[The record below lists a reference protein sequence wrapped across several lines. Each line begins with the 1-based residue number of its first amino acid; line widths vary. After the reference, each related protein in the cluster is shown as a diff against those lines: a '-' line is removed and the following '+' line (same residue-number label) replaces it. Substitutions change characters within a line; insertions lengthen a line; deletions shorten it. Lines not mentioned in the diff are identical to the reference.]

1 MTLKIAFIGAGGVGG
16 YFGGHLAR
24 TGTEVHF
31 IARGAH
37 LAALKGNGLTVLSDH
52 APIARLPVMATDDP
66 ASVGTVDAVFLAV
79 KLADTEGALALM
91 GPLIGPETVVASL
104 QNGVDAVERM
114 VAAFGPAQVLGGVCH
129 IATAVD
135 GPGVIRHTGTMAKV
149 TLGELAGGA
158 SARLSRL
165 VEAFRTAGLDIV
177 EAPDIRRAIWEK
189 FVFLSAFSGVTALSR
204 SAIGPIRADATGRLF
219 IARALAESTA
229 VARAKGVALAEDH
242 VEKALGFVDRLPATM
257 KASMLHDLERGAK
270 LELPWLSGAVVRLGR
285 EAGVPVPTH
294 ETIVAALT
302 PHQSGRAV

>member
-24 TGTEVHF
+24 AGTEVHF

-37 LAALKGNGLTVLSDH
+37 LAALKAKGLTVLSDL
-52 APIARLPVMATDDP
+52 APIAGLPVMATDDP
-66 ASVGTVDAVFLAV
+66 ASVGPVDAMFLAV
-79 KLADTEGALALM
+79 KLADTEGALAQM

-177 EAPDIRRAIWEK
+177 ESPDIRRAIWEK

-204 SAIGPIRADATGRLF
+204 SAIGPIRTDATGRLF
-219 IARALAESTA
+219 IARALAESAA

-285 EAGVPVPTH
+285 EADVPVPTH

-302 PHQSGRAV
+302 PHQGGRPT

>member
-1 MTLKIAFIGAGGVGG
+1 MRIAFIGAGGVGG

-37 LAALKGNGLTVLSDH
+37 LAALKAKGLTVLSDL
-52 APIARLPVMATDDP
+52 APIAGLPVQATDDP
-66 ASVGTVDAVFLAV
+66 ASVGPVDAVFLAV
-79 KLADTEGALALM
+79 KLADTDGALAQMQPLV
-91 GPLIGPETVVASL
+91 GPDTVVASL

-114 VAAFGPAQVLGGVCH
+114 VAAFGTERVLGGVCH

-135 GPGVIRHTGTMAKV
+135 GPGVIRHTGTMAKI
-149 TLGELAGGA
+149 TLGELGGGG
-158 SARLSRL
+158 SPRLTRI
-165 VEAFRTAGLDIV
+165 VAAFKAAGLDIV
-177 EAPDIRRAIWEK
+177 ESPDIRRAIWEK

-204 SAIGPIRADATGRLF
+204 SAIGPIRADAAGRLF
-219 IARALAESTA
+219 ITRALSESTA

-242 VEKALGFVDRLPATM
+242 VEKAVGFVDKLPATM

-302 PHQSGRAV
+302 PHQGGRPT